1 MPGCFLSV
9 RHGYALAWL
18 LAASNPHA
26 GAQGDGIA
34 GRPPQKTESLEYNI
48 EWRLIDAGRAQLKL
62 AAIDGRTAPHWQAS
76 IHLESAGLVSKLYK
90 LSDNYTVQFEDPF
103 CATSTSLDAFE
114 GKKHRDTRV
123 VYDRAHEKASYIE
136 RDLIKNTTVAAKET
150 PIPSCVA
157 DVITG
162 LFKLRNAH
170 LEPGQS
176 IQIPTSDG
184 KKTAPVRIEAQEREE
199 IKNKLGNFKTIRYEA
214 FLFNGVIYSKKAR
227 MFVWLTDDARRLP
240 VQIRARM
247 PFPIGNITLELEK
260 EEHL

>member
-1 MPGCFLSV
+1 
-9 RHGYALAWL
+9 
-18 LAASNPHA
+18 
-26 GAQGDGIA
+26 
-34 GRPPQKTESLEYNI
+34 
-48 EWRLIDAGRAQLKL
+48 
-62 AAIDGRTAPHWQAS
+62 
-76 IHLESAGLVSKLYK
+76 
-90 LSDNYTVQFEDPF
+90 
-103 CATSTSLDAFE
+103 
-114 GKKHRDTRV
+114 
-123 VYDRAHEKASYIE
+123 
-136 RDLIKNTTVAAKET
+136 
-150 PIPSCVA
+150 
-157 DVITG
+157 VITG